1 MRERE
6 GEERKEGG
14 RAGRRRERE
23 GGYIGCKG
31 GKEGAYKLGW
41 DPLASNPGSPF
52 RICLAA

>member
-23 GGYIGCKG
+23 GGKDGGGYIGCKG
-31 GKEGAYKLGW
+31 GKEGAYKLG
-41 DPLASNPGSPF
+41 
-52 RICLAA
+52 